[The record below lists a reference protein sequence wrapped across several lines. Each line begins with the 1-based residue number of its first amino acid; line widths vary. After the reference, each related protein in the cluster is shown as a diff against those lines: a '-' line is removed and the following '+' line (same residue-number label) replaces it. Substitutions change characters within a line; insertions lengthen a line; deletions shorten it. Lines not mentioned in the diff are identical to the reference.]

1 MSSKSLADKG
11 GAKNPPNHGVKNP
24 GKCANQAP
32 GNVGKGGLG
41 KVVASDPL
49 KVKPRRS

>member
-24 GKCANQAP
+24 GKIGNQAP
-32 GNVGKGGLG
+32 NAGKGKW